1 MKNSVLDILHDHYKE
16 SFALIREREKSRNRL
31 FLLVILLVGILF
43 LQIQYPINFK
53 AAIGNLKLPNA
64 SFSLDSLPLSSL
76 LSLTW
81 TFLFVITLQYCQ
93 QSINVERQ
101 YNYIHLLEEKISDL
115 LGDTDVYR
123 REGKAYI
130 KDYPAFS
137 NWTWIFYTFLF
148 PLIML
153 ISVVALF
160 ILEFG
165 KLNYPMYF
173 KAYDGIMGTGV
184 FVSLILYR
192 IIPLFQRKNK
202 TNDSQIA

>member
-1 MKNSVLDILHDHYKE
+1 MKDSILDILHDHYKE
-16 SFALIREREKSRNRL
+16 SFAFIRDREKSRNRL

-53 AAIGNLKLPNA
+53 ATIGNLKLPNA
-64 SFSLDSLPLSSL
+64 GFNLDSLPLSSL

-101 YNYIHLLEEKISDL
+101 YKYIHLLEEKISDL
-115 LGDTDVYR
+115 IGDTDVYR
-123 REGKAYI
+123 REGKAYM

-137 NWTWIFYTFLF
+137 NWAWIFYTFLF

-153 ISVVALF
+153 ISVVTLF

-165 KLNYPMYF
+165 KLNYPIYY
-173 KAYDGIMGTGV
+173 KIYDGLVGTGV

-202 TNDSQIA
+202 TNDNQIA

>member
-1 MKNSVLDILHDHYKE
+1 MHRFVKMNHSVIDILHDHYKE
-16 SFALIREREKSRNRL
+16 SFSLIRDREKSRNRL

-64 SFSLDSLPLSSL
+64 SFRIDSLPLSSL

-81 TFLFVITLQYCQ
+81 TFLFIITLQYCQ

-101 YNYIHLLEEKISDL
+101 YNYIHLLEEKISYM
-115 LGDTDVYR
+115 LGDSDLYR
-123 REGKAYI
+123 REGKAYL

-137 NWTWIFYTFLF
+137 NWAWFFYTFLF

-160 ILEFG
+160 ILEFC
-165 KLNYPMYF
+165 KLNYSIYF
-173 KAYDGIMGTGV
+173 KIYDGIIGTGV
-184 FVSLILYR
+184 LFSLILYR
-192 IIPLFQRKNK
+192 IIPLFQKKNR
-202 TNDSQIA
+202 S